1 MKILVLGL
9 GNELIADDAAGILAA
24 RRVREALE
32 AGALAGS
39 PEGFQVDVV
48 ECSVSGAALL
58 DVFAGYDRAIV
69 VDSAVTGKVPP
80 GSIQELDPARLGA
93 VLAPSAHY
101 CGLPEILAIAR
112 ELAVPFPREIEIL
125 ALEVADPHTI
135 GGEMSEPVRSA
146 LPALVERVLARLRTW
161 AAEA

>member
-9 GNELIADDAAGILAA
+9 GNDLIADDAAGIFAA
-24 RRVREALE
+24 RRVREAIESGGLPRTSE
-32 AGALAGS
+32 D
-39 PEGFQVDVV
+39 FRVDVL
-48 ECSVSGAALL
+48 ECSVSGVALL

-69 VDSAVTGKVPP
+69 IDSVLTGKFPP
-80 GSIQELDPARLGA
+80 GTVQELDPARLGA

-101 CGLPEILAIAR
+101 SGLPEILAIAR

-135 GGEMSEPVRSA
+135 GGDISEPVRSA
-146 LPALVERVLARLRTW
+146 LPALAERVLGRLRAW
-161 AAEA
+161 AEEA